1 MSNSIFGFNCP
12 KCDGYG
18 NLYWDKK
25 RKEYLCPDCHRLY
38 TPPYMTLV
46 DLQGNNKKL
55 WNLEVGMY
63 EQFKAIED
71 IEWCGWMVRS
81 KQDTLYSLTPKTRVL
96 VYHMEYFGDYDC
108 GRCVDYQFFNKDMAK
123 CTSVACKPMSVP
135 WREKKDIQWPPEKSR
150 YVTWS
155 NAY

>member
-1 MSNSIFGFNCP
+1 
-12 KCDGYG
+12 
-18 NLYWDKK
+18 
-25 RKEYLCPDCHRLY
+25 
-38 TPPYMTLV
+38 
-46 DLQGNNKKL
+46 
-55 WNLEVGMY
+55 MY